1 MTYSL
6 NLYDDA
12 LNDLKSITTYLDNQF
27 DRSVSDKILSNI
39 FNQLDNSKKISKAG
53 KPIERIIGE
62 ISLAGVYCLRTPR
75 NSILYEIDDK
85 KSSINILRIL
95 DNRQDVTVRLT
106 KYLVDYKSKK

>member
-39 FNQLDNSKKISKAG
+39 LINL
-53 KPIERIIGE
+53 II
-62 ISLAGVYCLRTPR
+62 
-75 NSILYEIDDK
+75 
-85 KSSINILRIL
+85 
-95 DNRQDVTVRLT
+95 
-106 KYLVDYKSKK
+106 